1 MAFLDDIVTVNK
13 AMDNIYL
20 FTEGLSAQINSLKAK
35 DDDLQRIGLIND
47 YRNQNIRYY
56 NRIAVL
62 ERALELACYS
72 LNYGCMDENSFDAP
86 DIEIIKEDCDGWIT
100 QARDELEAK
109 DGE

>member
-20 FTEGLSAQINSLKAK
+20 FTEGLSAQINSLKAE
-35 DDDLQRIGLIND
+35 NE
-47 YRNQNIRYY
+47 RYK
-56 NRIAVL
+56 
-62 ERALELACYS
+62 RALELACYS

-100 QARDELEAK
+100 QARDELEAT
-109 DGE
+109 E